1 MKIHRPLLQGIVSAL
16 EKIFR
21 DHEYSDKVLER
32 LFKQHP
38 QWGSRD
44 RRFVAE
50 MVYDSVR
57 HYRLLSTLA
66 QSETNFWYMSGV
78 MLCLK
83 NIPLPEW
90 PDFKHLHPEHIL
102 KQQALLKEQFNIIES
117 YPDWLSQL
125 CEKELGTEIWQKEA
139 RAMNQTA
146 EVVLRVNTLKTDK
159 QTLINALAADGIETE
174 IAETF
179 PSALKLKKRQNIFSH
194 KLFKEGHFEIQ
205 DAGSQRISE
214 FLNPKPGQ
222 TIIDACAGGGGKTL
236 HLSALMRNKGKIIS
250 MDVEAWKLENLKKRA
265 RRGGV
270 SNVETCL
277 IEKDTI
283 SRFHQKADLLLL
295 DVPCSGLGVLKRN
308 PDTKWKLTHESIE
321 RTKQTQQQ
329 ILNDYQSMLKPG
341 GTLVYSTCSLLPS
354 ENELQIEEFLARHP
368 EYTAGSSLHLLPS
381 EGFDGFYMSS
391 MVKRKA
397 NS

>member
-1 MKIHRPLLQGIVSAL
+1 MKIHRPLLQGIVTAL

-21 DHEYSDKVLER
+21 DQEYSDKVLER

-57 HYRLLSTLA
+57 YYRLLSTLA
-66 QSETNFWYMSGV
+66 QSETNFWYMSGIL
-78 MLCLK
+78 LCLK
-83 NIPLPEW
+83 NSPLPEW
-90 PDFKHLHPEHIL
+90 PDFKHLYPDQII
-102 KQQALLKEQFNIIES
+102 KQHTLLKGQFNIIES

-125 CEKELGTEIWQKEA
+125 CEKELGTDVWQTEA

-159 QTLINALAADGIETE
+159 ATLINALAADGIETE
-174 IAETF
+174 ELENF
-179 PSALKLKKRQNIFSH
+179 PSALKLKKRQNIFSN
-194 KLFKEGHFEIQ
+194 KRFKEGHFEIQ

-214 FLNPKPGQ
+214 FMNPKPGQ
-222 TIIDACAGGGGKTL
+222 TVIDACAGGGGKTL

-277 IEKDTI
+277 IENDTI
-283 SRFHQKADLLLL
+283 NRFREKADMLLL

-308 PDTKWKLTHESIE
+308 PDAKWKLTNESIE
-321 RTKQTQQQ
+321 RTKLTQHQ
-329 ILNDYQSMLKPG
+329 ILNDYQHMLKPG
-341 GTLVYSTCSLLPS
+341 GVLVYSTCSLLPS
-354 ENELQIEEFLARHP
+354 ENEQQVEEFLARYP
-368 EYTAGSSLHLLPS
+368 EFTYESSLHLLPS
-381 EGFDGFYMSS
+381 EGFDGFYMCRMLKHKTAS
-391 MVKRKA
+391 
-397 NS
+397 